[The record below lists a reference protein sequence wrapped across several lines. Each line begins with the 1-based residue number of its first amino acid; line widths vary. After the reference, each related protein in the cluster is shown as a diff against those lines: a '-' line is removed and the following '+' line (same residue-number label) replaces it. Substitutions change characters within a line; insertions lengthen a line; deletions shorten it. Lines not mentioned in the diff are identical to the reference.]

1 MRFLRRHYPDQ
12 VRGSRAR
19 LPSSQP
25 GSTKLPVQMYTR
37 STILLRVAFYKLS
50 ITKAGEVV
58 KLPHAALPLFFEL
71 KLARADSG
79 AKGEE
84 IDQQAI
90 ELARFV
96 QHREMTGLFE
106 YDLVDMLG

>member
-25 GSTKLPVQMYTR
+25 GNTKLPVQMFTR
-37 STILLRVAFYKLS
+37 GAILLRVAVYKLS
-50 ITKAGEVV
+50 ITKVEGVV
-58 KLPHAALPLFFEL
+58 KLTHATLPLFFEL
-71 KLARADSG
+71 KLARADSR

-90 ELARFV
+90 ELAWFV
-96 QHREMTGLFE
+96 QHRKMTRLFE
-106 YDLVDMLG
+106 